1 MSNFYSHN
9 TIRKY
14 TIGLLDTFN
23 DLKIERNMKD
33 NTITYPVVPITYGS
47 KDKAFVMSTIDIEN
61 WKTNNYNVLPRMALS
76 LITMN
81 KRQANDTN
89 KLHKINKIINGKNVS
104 FQYNAV
110 SYTFSYEL
118 AIATR
123 SMTELSTILEQIL
136 PHFNPTYNLRI
147 KEIDIQDDY
156 TSVPVSLMSVDID
169 TPNNIGQ
176 DEDIRICSAIVML
189 DVRGNI
195 YQPFTEASI
204 IESVRLYLAEYQDNQ
219 IPNESLRGIKYE
231 FDINPTTQK
240 MDSTTLVKSDWY
252 TNNTV
257 GRHAPDNWYFIAQD
271 GTQMLD
277 QRNIPLLA
285 PGALFISGNIQIN
298 INTPSQYKLNF
309 VDVDDETGFT
319 YFWNVLSGNAN
330 ITQNNVNPVT
340 ISTTNTGVILLQA
353 QVMDNEGN
361 VSNYT
366 TKNII
371 AV

>member
-1 MSNFYSHN
+1 MTNFYSHN

-47 KDKAFVMSTIDIEN
+47 KDKAFVMSAMDIEN

-89 KLHKINKIINGKNVS
+89 KLHKINKTINGKNIS

-147 KEIDIQDDY
+147 KELDIQDDY

-195 YQPFTEASI
+195 YQPFTDASVI
-204 IESVRLYLAEYQDNQ
+204 QNVRLYLSQFTNDQE
-219 IPNESLRGIKYE
+219 PTESLRSIKYE
-231 FDINPTTQK
+231 FDINPNTQM
-240 MDSTTLVKSDWY
+240 MDQSTLFKTDWN
-252 TNNTV
+252 TNNTIAKN
-257 GRHAPDNWYFIAQD
+257 APDNWYLISQD
-271 GTQMLD
+271 GTQILN
-277 QRNIPLLA
+277 QHNTPVLG
-285 PGALFISGNIQIN
+285 PGTLFISGLDTIN
-298 INTPSQYKLNF
+298 INILSQYIINF
-309 VDVDDETGFT
+309 VDVDDEQGFT
-319 YFWNVLSGNAN
+319 YIWNILSGNAT
-330 ITQNNVNPVT
+330 IIQNNINPVS
-340 ISTTNTGVILLQA
+340 IITNTTGVILLQA

-361 VSNYT
+361 LSNYT
-366 TKNII
+366 TKTIT
-371 AV
+371 AS